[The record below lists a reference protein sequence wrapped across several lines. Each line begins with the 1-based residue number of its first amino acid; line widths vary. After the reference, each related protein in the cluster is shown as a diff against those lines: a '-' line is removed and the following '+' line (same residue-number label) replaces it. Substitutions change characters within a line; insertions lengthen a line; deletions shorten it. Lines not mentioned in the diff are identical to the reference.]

1 MKGFLLAGLIALGF
15 CQPAAAQTNRNYA
28 GVKAALK
35 KINEEHQGVTSLFTL
50 AASDSKDQ
58 ILGIRIGNGPQK
70 SLVVATHHGNEY
82 GSTEI
87 ALAFAESAA
96 ADPLGSQ
103 TVFVIPVLN
112 VTGYDA
118 RTREERDARGIS
130 RDPNR
135 DYPGPCGTEGPFRL
149 KSTKSLADFVAR
161 EKIVASATLHTA
173 FPTVVYPW
181 GIATRDLDTG
191 YTDTFRKLA
200 AFATEDSHYQIGN
213 STEVMYAAAG
223 AFEDY
228 AFWKHGVWSM
238 LFELGYSHSPSDRD
252 IETMVRINVPG
263 LRRLLLNA
271 PVLPAPRHEFTGACD
286 MRLSDF
292 DRHDE

>member
-1 MKGFLLAGLIALGF
+1 MNGFFIAVAFALSLSNV
-15 CQPAAAQTNRNYA
+15 AAAQTNRTYA
-28 GVKAALK
+28 GVKAALQK
-35 KINEEHQGVTSLFTL
+35 VNKEHPATALFTL
-50 AASDSKDQ
+50 DASDSKEK
-58 ILGIRIGNGPQK
+58 ILGLRIGNGPQK

-87 ALAFAESAA
+87 ALAFAEAA
-96 ADPLGSQ
+96 AAEPLPSQ

-112 VTGYDA
+112 ITGYDA
-118 RTREERDARGIS
+118 RTRSERDARGIS

-135 DYPGPCGTEGPFRL
+135 DYPGPCGSEGPFTL

-161 EKIVASATLHTA
+161 EHIVNSATLHTS

-181 GIATRDLDTG
+181 GIATRDLDTD
-191 YTDTFRKLA
+191 YTDTFAKLA
-200 AFATEDSHYQIGN
+200 AFATEESHYQIGN
-213 STEVMYAAAG
+213 STAVMYPADG

-263 LRRLLLNA
+263 IRRMLLNS
-271 PVLPAPRHEFTGACD
+271 PILPAARHEFTGACD
-286 MRLSDF
+286 HRMNAL